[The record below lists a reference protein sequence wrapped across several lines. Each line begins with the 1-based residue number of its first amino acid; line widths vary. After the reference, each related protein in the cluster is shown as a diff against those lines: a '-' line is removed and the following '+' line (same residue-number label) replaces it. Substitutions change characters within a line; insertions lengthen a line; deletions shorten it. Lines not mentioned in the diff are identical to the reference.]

1 MNLSAKN
8 SAAIGASNERPALDR
23 SPRNARVR
31 QAFTLIE
38 LLVVIAIIAILAAIL
53 MPVLSAA
60 QEKARIAECL
70 NNKKQMAMGWVMY
83 SNDQASGEIMP
94 NADESAI
101 TKYGETNVWVG
112 GVLSWAADNT
122 QNVDTNYLAAS
133 LLGGYCSQVVQI
145 YKCPDDVLKCQEA
158 SPLPPMMDRVRSV
171 SMNGFL
177 EGGIHDA
184 DKASA
189 GIPIQEDYWVA
200 TANSSLKLYSYD
212 KLAQI
217 NGTHGPGPAD
227 MIVFTDESC
236 DTIDDGFFVFLN
248 PTTAAVVGG
257 QIQAS
262 SWFNLPGDYH
272 DKKGDTLGF
281 ADGHCEFHKWLTP
294 NVCQPPGEP
303 DPLTYSSN
311 PPPIGSK
318 FVDFYW
324 LFTHSTA
331 PYP

>member
-1 MNLSAKN
+1 MKNGKFSKANGSSAIAGPK
-8 SAAIGASNERPALDR
+8 ASKG
-23 SPRNARVR
+23 
-31 QAFTLIE
+31 AFTLIE
-38 LLVVIAIIAILAAIL
+38 LLVVIAIIAILAAML

-70 NNKKQMAMGWVMY
+70 NNKKEMAMGWVMY
-83 SNDQASGEIMP
+83 ANDQANGEIMP

-101 TKYGETNVWVG
+101 SKNGETNVWVG

-122 QNVDTNYLAAS
+122 QNVNTNYLATS
-133 LLGGYCSQVVQI
+133 LLGGYCSQVVLI

-158 SPLPPMMDRVRSV
+158 SPLPGMMDRVRSA

-184 DKASA
+184 DKAAA
-189 GIPIQEDYWVA
+189 GIPINVDYWVA
-200 TANSSLKLYSYD
+200 NGGGPKLYSYD
-212 KLAQI
+212 KLSQI
-217 NGTHGPGPAD
+217 NSTHGPGPGD

-236 DTIDDGFFVFLN
+236 DTIDDGFFIFLD
-248 PTTAAVVGG
+248 PTGASVVNG

-262 SWFNLPGDYH
+262 TWFNLPGDYH

-281 ADGHCEFHKWLTP
+281 ADGHCEFHKWQTL
-294 NVCQPPGEP
+294 NVCQVPGQP
-303 DPLTYSSN
+303 NPLLYNT
-311 PPPIGSK
+311 PVPIGTK
-318 FVDFYW
+318 FVDFTW